1 MRKSWQRK
9 GIGMFTHHILHL
21 VKDFGTFKSE
31 IHPVLLIDNDERILF
46 DAGYPG
52 QAEDI
57 ARELARHGLKVK
69 DLTMIVV
76 SHHDHDHIGSLLAL
90 KIMHPAVRIVA
101 GRSEADY
108 IAGKKISL
116 RLQQA
121 EEHNKTLGGSE
132 LEFAE
137 RFAAYLKTIDIC
149 PVDRLVDDG
158 EHLSEGVR
166 VISTPGHTPGH
177 ISLYVEKQGIFIA
190 GDATAVENGRLILPN
205 PQFTLDMSR
214 ALDSI
219 RRIQSLKI
227 NSIINYHGG
236 IYSGDIVN
244 ALGRVLAANSSLQ
257 A

>member
-1 MRKSWQRK
+1 
-9 GIGMFTHHILHL
+9 MFTHHILRL
-21 VKDFGTFKSE
+21 VKDFGAFKSE
-31 IHPVLLIDNDERILF
+31 VNPVLFIDNDERILF

-57 ARELARHGLKVK
+57 ATELARHGLAVK

-76 SHHDHDHIGSLLAL
+76 SHHDHDHVGSLLAL
-90 KIMHPAVRIVA
+90 KMMSPAVRIVA

-108 IAGKKISL
+108 VAGKKVSL

-121 EEHNKTLGGSE
+121 EEHNKTLTGGE
-132 LEFAE
+132 REFGE

-158 EHLSEGVR
+158 ERLSEGVR

-177 ISLYVEKQGIFIA
+177 ISLYIEDQGIFVA
-190 GDATAVENGRLILPN
+190 GDATAVENGCLILPN

-219 RRIQSLKI
+219 RKMQSLKI
-227 NSIINYHGG
+227 SEIINYHGG
-236 IYSGDIVN
+236 IYSGDVAN
-244 ALGRVLAANSSLQ
+244 ALAGVLAANSTR
-257 A
+257 